1 MVCKNC
7 VQEING
13 NFCQDCGQK
22 SNVKRISREYIFQEI
37 PDSILQ
43 INHGFLFTIKQ
54 LTLEPGKTIAEFLE
68 GKRQAYYKPFAFFLI
83 TSTIYLLL
91 AYLRNTNTFIDDFL
105 LGFKTGVNEN
115 SDSSLMTVVNLISE
129 NQTYFIL
136 ILLPLYSFASYLAFK
151 KSVYNYYEH
160 LVINLYI
167 TGYQMIIYTLLGFV
181 FYTENL
187 LMLVP
192 IIVGMIYNF
201 WTFRQ
206 LFDKKKFINITLLLL
221 LTYLIFIIEIM
232 LLMLSFA
239 GISHY
244 LK

>member
-1 MVCKNC
+1 
-7 VQEING
+7 
-13 NFCQDCGQK
+13 
-22 SNVKRISREYIFQEI
+22 
-37 PDSILQ
+37 
-43 INHGFLFTIKQ
+43 
-54 LTLEPGKTIAEFLE
+54 
-68 GKRQAYYKPFAFFLI
+68 
-83 TSTIYLLL
+83 
-91 AYLRNTNTFIDDFL
+91 
-105 LGFKTGVNEN
+105 
-115 SDSSLMTVVNLISE
+115 
-129 NQTYFIL
+129 
-136 ILLPLYSFASYLAFK
+136 
-151 KSVYNYYEH
+151 
-160 LVINLYI
+160 
-167 TGYQMIIYTLLGFV
+167 MIIYTLLGFV